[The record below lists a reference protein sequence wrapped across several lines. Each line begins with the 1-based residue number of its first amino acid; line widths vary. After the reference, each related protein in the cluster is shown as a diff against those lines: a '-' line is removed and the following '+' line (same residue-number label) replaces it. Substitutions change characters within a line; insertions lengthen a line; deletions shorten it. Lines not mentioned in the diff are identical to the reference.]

1 MSPRASTP
9 PPVDLQPM
17 LATLVRDVP
26 LGDDWA
32 YEMKWDGVRA
42 LVLVRNGTVGISSRA
57 GRDVTAG
64 YPELAALGDALAST
78 DALLDCEIVALDEH
92 GRPSFQMLQRRMQV
106 RDAGAIR
113 VLQQEV
119 PVAYLIFDL
128 LWLAG
133 SLTTGLPYRERRR
146 VLEALELASAHW
158 QTPPA
163 SGEDG
168 A

>member
-42 LVLVRNGTVGISSRA
+42 LVLVRNGTVRISSRA
-57 GRDVTAG
+57 GRDGTAG
-64 YPELAALGDALAST
+64 YPELAALGDALAPTDAPPDGRSRALAAHGAALAST
-78 DALLDCEIVALDEH
+78 DALLDGEIVALDEH
-92 GRPSFQMLQRRMQV
+92 GRPSFQMLQRRMHV

-128 LWLAG
+128 LWLDG
-133 SLTTGLPYRERRR
+133 SLTTGLPY
-146 VLEALELASAHW
+146 
-158 QTPPA
+158 
-163 SGEDG
+163 
-168 A
+168 